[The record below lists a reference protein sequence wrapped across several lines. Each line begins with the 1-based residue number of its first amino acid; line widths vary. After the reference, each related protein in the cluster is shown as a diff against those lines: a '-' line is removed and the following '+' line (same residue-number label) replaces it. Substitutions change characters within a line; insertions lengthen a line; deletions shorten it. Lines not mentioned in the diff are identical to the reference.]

1 MPDFASFS
9 TPHQPT
15 RLSRNEAKASTTIAQ
30 RGIALPLRLGG
41 TRWLVDLRPSASQ
54 PLFTGHWALAWEWVG
69 AEFQLQL
76 PKSFADEIAGPLLAN
91 THLPELPPE
100 LAQATLEA
108 ALAESLGALTS
119 LGRGT
124 PRLLSMSHDAL
135 PPESSPHAFSLEF
148 RAPNSTAAISAMLYS
163 DSLGLLVLAGLVG
176 KRKPAPGVL
185 DEQLLLKLPAE
196 IGYTRLP
203 ADELQSLVTGDVV
216 LMDTC
221 HLGAERT
228 LCLSA
233 DGLAGLIVHLP
244 PTSDVS
250 EFPDTFRDST
260 AHMADLSPE
269 DAPDAQVEPS
279 SAADGQAALPAAPTL
294 TVIQAWNS
302 LMPSEEPSS
311 QSTASLAGVPIR
323 MSFDLGEVSMTVAEA
338 RALQP
343 GQAISLARPLA
354 GVVRIRANGALV
366 GEGDLVE
373 IDGQLGVSIRTL
385 FSASAQEAQ

>member
-1 MPDFASFS
+1 MPDFAPFS
-9 TPHQPT
+9 TPHQPP

-30 RGIALPLRLGG
+30 RGIALPLRLGD
-41 TRWLVDLRPSASQ
+41 TRWHVDLRPTATQ

-76 PKSFADEIAGPLLAN
+76 PKSFADEIAAPLLAN

-124 PRLLSMSHDAL
+124 PRLLSMTQDAL
-135 PPESSPHAFSLEF
+135 PPESSPHSFSLEF
-148 RAPNSTAAISAMLYS
+148 RAASGTAAISAMLYA

-185 DEQLLLKLPAE
+185 DDQLLLRLPAE

-203 ADELQSLVTGDVV
+203 ADELQSLASGDVV

-244 PTSDVS
+244 PALNVTECQDAFHHSTSQ
-250 EFPDTFRDST
+250 
-260 AHMADLSPE
+260 MADLSPE
-269 DAPDAQVEPS
+269 DAPDVPAEPS
-279 SAADGQAALPAAPTL
+279 SATDSRAAQPAAPTL

-302 LMPSEEPSS
+302 LMPPEEPSS

-385 FSASAQEAQ
+385 FPASAQEAE